1 MDKCQ
6 YKYATMSI
14 LDIDAI
20 SAEVALEACLEVLGR
35 SEDTQAALKPAQLA
49 YSCSKQSLL

>member
-6 YKYATMSI
+6 YKYATVSI
-14 LDIDAI
+14 LDIDVI

-35 SEDTQAALKPAQLA
+35 SEDDTLH
-49 YSCSKQSLL
+49 